1 MVGEPRSTLA
11 GANHHFRAHVPSAPQ
26 LERDVLDRGRAI
38 TRGERNLDY
47 GPPERN
53 LAAIAAVW
61 NATVLRECPFDLT
74 ARDVSLMLAGLKLVR
89 ASARINDDDLPDLA
103 GYVLLADEATKE
115 AD

>member
-11 GANHHFRAHVPSAPQ
+11 GANHHFRPHASPAPQ

-53 LAAIAAVW
+53 LTAIAQVW
-61 NATVLRECPFDLT
+61 TALFPDLPFEFT
-74 ARDVSLMLAGLKLVR
+74 ARDVALMLAGLKLVR